1 LFETSLREFSNRKR
15 NAATPPR
22 RRKVLLRLSAIPDLY
37 SAIAQSAAAKAASF
51 ADFLEEI
58 LRIDDI
64 GYLPLAHEQANLF
77 FQVVFG

>member
-1 LFETSLREFSNRKR
+1 
-15 NAATPPR
+15 
-22 RRKVLLRLSAIPDLY
+22 LRLSAIPDLY

>member
-1 LFETSLREFSNRKR
+1 VSGLQHQRLAELARE
-15 NAATPPR
+15 
-22 RRKVLLRLSAIPDLY
+22 LRLSAIPDLY
-37 SAIAQSAAAKAASF
+37 SAIAQSAAAKAASY

>member
-1 LFETSLREFSNRKR
+1 MFETSLREFSNRKR
-15 NAATPPR
+15 M
-22 RRKVLLRLSAIPDLY
+22 LLRLHGAVKSYCGSAPIPDLY

-58 LRIDDI
+58 LRIDDS